1 MQHTESYGMIIDHEG
16 EANDMKQA
24 KLESLADEIR
34 TAVVNENEYQGWTFA
49 DVLGYLTPEGVTA
62 WEEWTRQGLVNGIQP
77 VTQAAFDS
85 ELDKAIMTIA
95 ILLDKEAA

>member
-1 MQHTESYGMIIDHEG
+1 MQHTESYGMIIDWEG
-16 EANDMKQA
+16 EAEDMRQA
-24 KLESLADEIR
+24 RLEWLADEIR
-34 TAVVNENEYQGWTFA
+34 TAVINEGEYEGWTWG

-77 VTQAAFDS
+77 VTQASFDS

-95 ILLDKEAA
+95 ILISKEAA